1 MKVVL
6 IGDIHVYRRWIPP
19 WHLMGKT
26 LLGQLNVWFN
36 RKRRF
41 NLSQMPPLL
50 QKHTAPNSFSQ
61 LWMRS
66 SQASTRVAR
75 MSTMPP
81 SRHTTNWIPAHTA
94 QPTTDTTDN
103 HSRHVTPRP
112 AAPPPSTPPCCT
124 C

>member
-1 MKVVL
+1 MSSEQM
-6 IGDIHVYRRWIPP
+6 DSS
-19 WHLMGKT
+19 T
-26 LLGQLNVWFN
+26 LEMVSAGLHWSF
-36 RKRRF
+36 RMSR
-41 NLSQMPPLL
+41 QMPPLL